1 MEYPIFHCPDV
12 NLYQDLESNQDRSP
26 FFPDL
31 YLICNLLSLCRLW
44 QFYIELAKIGQTP
57 ELQKKTQNAKIIKK
71 NQG

>member
-31 YLICNLLSLCRLW
+31 YLICNLLSLFAGFAYFILNY
-44 QFYIELAKIGQTP
+44 QAKIGQTP
-57 ELQKKTQNAKIIKK
+57 ELQKKTQNAKII
-71 NQG
+71 